1 MPTWTSNIPS
11 QVKTYANVSA
21 FPATGSVKTIY
32 IAEDT
37 DIAYYWTGSAY
48 QSISIQDL
56 SGLVPYTGAT
66 SDVDLGNNDL
76 NAEGIKIKGTAG
88 NGHLNLKHQS
98 SNPSAGGNETVIFA
112 GSDGEPRFKNDGNA
126 VEQFASREWVNLQG
140 FITNVVTA
148 LGFTPEN
155 VANKSTNVNT
165 HQSSNARYPSVKAV
179 FDWAVGL
186 FVPQTRTINGLD
198 LTVDRTLTTANINDS
213 TNKRYVT
220 DTQLTVISNTSG
232 TNTGDQDL
240 SGLVPNTRTVNGKAL
255 SANITLTPSDIG
267 SPSGSGT
274 SSGTNTGDQDLS
286 GLMVKA
292 NNLSDLTNAAT
303 ARTNLGLGTLAT
315 QSGTFSGTS
324 SGTNTGDETQ
334 SSILSKLGWFVYNRV
349 TESTA
354 VTGTT
359 AETIIENIT
368 IPANTYV
375 SGGILRLYNLKVRKV
390 GTNGLTTAMKIY
402 IGPNSNNL
410 TGATLIATYSSVA
423 SNFLTIEMLR
433 TFTATTSALLGFN
446 SGSSSAVDTGNGAVA
461 RSSTTVDWSI
471 AQYIIITIQ
480 PANASDSYTMIGA
493 SAKNF

>member
-66 SDVDLGNNDL
+66 GDVDLGNNDL

-98 SNPSAGGNETVIFA
+98 SNPSAGGQETVMFA

-126 VEQFASREWVNLQG
+126 IEQLASRQWVNLQG
-140 FITNVVTA
+140 FITNVITA
-148 LGFTPEN
+148 LGFTP
-155 VANKSTNVNT
+155 
-165 HQSSNARYPSVKAV
+165 
-179 FDWAVGL
+179 
-186 FVPQTRTINGLD
+186 VPD
-198 LTVDRTLTTANINDS
+198 
-213 TNKRYVT
+213 
-220 DTQLTVISNTSG
+220 
-232 TNTGDQDL
+232 
-240 SGLVPNTRTVNGKAL
+240 TRTVNGKAL
-255 SANITLTPSDIG
+255 SSNITLTPSDIG

-315 QSGTFSGTS
+315 QNGIFSGTS
-324 SGTNTGDETQ
+324 SGTNTGDETAT
-334 SSILSKLGWFVYNRV
+334 SILSKLGWFINKQ
-349 TESTA
+349 TSPGST
-354 VTGTT
+354 VTGGL
-359 AETIIENIT
+359 ETIIGSVNIGSNRLAT
-368 IPANTYV
+368 SDKLIIDSTFVKTTTLGTYT
-375 SGGILRLYNLKVRKV
+375 LRYYL
-390 GTNGLTTAMKIY
+390 A
-402 IGPNSNNL
+402 PNSNNL
-410 TGATLIATYSSVA
+410 TGAVQIAIAQGIVATSVFVPTLPRNYDVDGG
-423 SNFLTIEMLR
+423 NLKGFP
-433 TFTATTSALLGFN
+433 FTQSAVVPSTTANTMATTPFN
-446 SGSSSAVDTGNGAVA
+446 VA
-461 RSSTTVDWSI
+461 NSFFLITTVVF
-471 AQYIIITIQ
+471 T
-480 PANASDSYTMIGA
+480 NAGDSGYLNSQLI
-493 SAKNF
+493 KNF

>member
-98 SNPSAGGNETVIFA
+98 SNPSAGGQETVIFA

-126 VEQFASREWVNLQG
+126 VEQFASREWVGLQG
-140 FITNVVTA
+140 FQNTPIVVNANITAQNDRVYHVVANATFTDPTGVEGRGYVVVVRGATATIGGNTGGAGTINYRLFHSGSWTTYQFWNINQLTNV
-148 LGFTPEN
+148 
-155 VANKSTNVNT
+155 
-165 HQSSNARYPSVKAV
+165 
-179 FDWAVGL
+179 

-198 LTVDRTLTTANINDS
+198 LTANRTLTTANINDS
-213 TNKRYVT
+213 TNRRYVT
-220 DTQLTVISNTSG
+220 DAQLTVIGNT
-232 TNTGDQDL
+232 
-240 SGLVPNTRTVNGKAL
+240 
-255 SANITLTPSDIG
+255 
-267 SPSGSGT
+267 
-274 SSGTNTGDQDLS
+274 SGTNTGDQDLS
-286 GLMVKA
+286 GLMVKV

-315 QSGTFSGTS
+315 QNGTFSGTS

-334 SSILSKLGWFVYNRV
+334 TSILSKLGWWNILNQTAGTVSSGTTNTITKSIALPSVPSVLNFRAVFSKTGGNGTFTVRAYLSDVDNNIGG
-349 TESTA
+349 TAILIGTITSTA
-354 VTGTT
+354 GNVTYLPMKRTTDFIGGNAIGLNASQTALTDDFQSATVRLNTAYPTGT
-359 AETIIENIT
+359 
-368 IPANTYV
+368 P
-375 SGGILRLYNLKVRKV
+375 LY
-390 GTNGLTTAMKIY
+390 
-402 IGPNSNNL
+402 
-410 TGATLIATYSSVA
+410 LIFAVQC
-423 SNFLTIEMLR
+423 
-433 TFTATTSALLGFN
+433 TS
-446 SGSSSAVDTGNGAVA
+446 
-461 RSSTTVDWSI
+461 
-471 AQYIIITIQ
+471 
-480 PANASDSYTMIGA
+480 ASDSARFESCMIN
-493 SAKNF
+493 NFTF

>member
-11 QVKTYANVSA
+11 QVKTYANTGA
-21 FPATGSVKTIY
+21 FPVTGSVKTIY
-32 IAEDT
+32 IAENT

-98 SNPSAGGNETVIFA
+98 SNATAGGQETVIFA

-126 VEQFASREWVNLQG
+126 IEQFASREWVNLQG
-140 FITNVVTA
+140 FQTTPIVVNSNITAQNDTVYHV
-148 LGFTPEN
+148 
-155 VANKSTNVNT
+155 VANATFTDPTPVEGRGYVVFLRNGTATIGGVSNGNLGTVFYRIFRG
-165 HQSSNARYPSVKAV
+165 SSWVTYIHY
-179 FDWAVGL
+179 DL
-186 FVPQTRTINGLD
+186 ITLQTIFVPQ
-198 LTVDRTLTTANINDS
+198 
-213 TNKRYVT
+213 
-220 DTQLTVISNTSG
+220 
-232 TNTGDQDL
+232 
-240 SGLVPNTRTVNGKAL
+240 TRTVNGKAL
-255 SANITLTPSDIG
+255 SSNITLTPSDIG

-324 SGTNTGDETQ
+324 SGTNTGDETA

-390 GTNGLTTAMKIY
+390 GAVGVTTAMKIY

-410 TGATLIATYSSVA
+410 TGATQIAIYSGLA
-423 SNFLTIEMLR
+423 ANFVTIEMLR

-446 SGSSSAVDTGNGAVA
+446 SGSSSAVDTGNGTVA

>member
-1 MPTWTSNIPS
+1 MSTWTSNIPS
-11 QVKTYANVSA
+11 QVQPYANVGA
-21 FPATGSVKTIY
+21 FPTPGSVKTIY

-98 SNPSAGGNETVIFA
+98 SNPSAGGQETVIFA

-126 VEQFASREWVNLQG
+126 VEQLASRQWVNLQG
-140 FITNVVTA
+140 FITNVITA
-148 LGFTPEN
+148 LGFTP
-155 VANKSTNVNT
+155 
-165 HQSSNARYPSVKAV
+165 
-179 FDWAVGL
+179 
-186 FVPQTRTINGLD
+186 VPD
-198 LTVDRTLTTANINDS
+198 
-213 TNKRYVT
+213 
-220 DTQLTVISNTSG
+220 
-232 TNTGDQDL
+232 
-240 SGLVPNTRTVNGKAL
+240 TRTVNGKAL
-255 SANITLTPSDIG
+255 SSNITLTPSDIG

-292 NNLSDLTNAAT
+292 NNLSDLTNVAT

-324 SGTNTGDETQ
+324 SGTNTGDETA

-390 GTNGLTTAMKIY
+390 GTNGLTTAMRIY

-423 SNFLTIEMLR
+423 SNIITIEMLR

-446 SGSSSAVDTGNGAVA
+446 SGSSSAVDTGNGTVA